1 MVSTLKE
8 AATEVMQSA
17 VNLAAEDKYGD
28 SVKRFTEITDLLD
41 VVINAHVQRGRSNWE
56 MNRWAAAMHDFT
68 TAEKMMPEHP
78 DLKWTLALM
87 RLQKGDFI
95 GAMEGF
101 EARWD
106 SKKFDSARLKTK
118 KPRWTADGGY
128 KSVLVWSEQGIGDQ
142 ILYCS
147 MLPALQA
154 ITPGVVV
161 MIDARLIPLFKWS
174 MPLIRF
180 VAQTERVKGVESQIP
195 MASLV
200 SEFVRSRDDIS
211 KLRGGHGQYLKPVD
225 YQMVSK
231 IREGMK
237 LSRDETLVG
246 ISWRSGAPKVGNHK
260 SSSLDEM
267 LPILG
272 LPNKRFVSLQYGD
285 FYKEIYEFEKKHG
298 IHIEVVPEID
308 NTQDLVGLA
317 SLIYA
322 CDSVVTVS
330 NVTGHLSG
338 ALGVKTYLM
347 DSRKLWYW
355 ANTAGNRSLWYPMVK
370 TYPKWSAT
378 ATWQAPIE
386 DIRREIADRFRGLA
400 CERTFVF
407 YRTGTE
413 EDCWTAKILVKSI
426 LLSNPTAHIIMCT
439 TAGTPYIP
447 GTERFEFM
455 PEGDPDDHML
465 HRLQAFSKLGL
476 TGPAMYLDDDMIVTT
491 EIHPSLLLPPGVRAA
506 FCSRVFGADEVINH
520 NLKGLDFSDIEGM
533 TFGRVFPFHACSTVT
548 SDHTVWREILSI
560 LEGISV
566 ARPAY
571 KKWYGDIG
579 AIHLWSDLN
588 PFVSLSEE
596 EYGCLPEYVDE
607 RSPKIIH
614 FKGGRKELLRNMAL

>member
-1 MVSTLKE
+1 MSTLKE
-8 AATEVMQSA
+8 SATEVMQSA
-17 VNLAAEDKYGD
+17 VNLAAEDKFGD

-41 VVINAHVQRGRSNWE
+41 VVINAYVQRGRSNWE
-56 MNRWAAAMHDFT
+56 MNRWPAAMHDFT
-68 TAEKMMPEHP
+68 TAEKMIP
-78 DLKWTLALM
+78 DNPDIRWTLALM
-87 RLQKGDFI
+87 RLQKGDFM

-101 EARWD
+101 ESRWD
-106 SKKFDSARLKTK
+106 SKKFDSARLNTK
-118 KPRWTADGGY
+118 KPRWKADGGF

-154 ITPGVVV
+154 ITPDVTV

-200 SEFVRSRDDIS
+200 SEFVRSKGDIS
-211 KLRGGHGQYLKPVD
+211 KLRGGHGQYLKPVH
-225 YQMVSK
+225 QNLAGQ

-237 LSRDETLVG
+237 LSRNETIVG

-260 SSSLDEM
+260 SSSLEEM
-267 LPILG
+267 LPILR
-272 LPNKRFVSLQYGD
+272 LPDKRFVSLQYGD
-285 FYKEIYEFEKKHG
+285 HYNEIYEFEKKHG
-298 IHIEVVPEID
+298 IHIEIIPEID

-322 CDSVVTVS
+322 CDSVITVS
-330 NVTGHLSG
+330 NVTGHLAG

-355 ANTAGNRSLWYPMVK
+355 GNTAGNRSLWYPMVK

-378 ATWQAPIE
+378 ATWQVPID
-386 DIRREIADRFRGLA
+386 DIRREVADPLA
-400 CERTFVF
+400 SLAFTRTFVF

-413 EDCWTAKILVKSI
+413 EDCWTAKILVKS
-426 LLSNPTAHIIMCT
+426 LLVSNPIARIIMCT

-447 GTERFEFM
+447 GTARFEFV

-476 TGPAMYLDDDMIVTT
+476 MEPAMYLDDDMIVTT
-491 EIHPSLLLPPGVRAA
+491 ELYPPLLLTPGIRAA
-506 FCSRVFGADEVINH
+506 FCTRFFGKNDVLNH
-520 NLKGLDFSDIEGM
+520 NLKGLDFSDMQGLTMEEA
-533 TFGRVFPFHACSTVT
+533 FPFHACCTVT
-548 SDHTVWREILSI
+548 SNHTVWDEILSI
-560 LEGISV
+560 LQGVSSV
-566 ARPAY
+566 RPAY
-571 KKWYGDIG
+571 KKWYGDIR
-579 AIHLWSDLN
+579 AIHLWTDLN
-588 PFVSLSEE
+588 PFVALSEE

-614 FKGGRKELLRNMAL
+614 FKGNRKELLRNMAL